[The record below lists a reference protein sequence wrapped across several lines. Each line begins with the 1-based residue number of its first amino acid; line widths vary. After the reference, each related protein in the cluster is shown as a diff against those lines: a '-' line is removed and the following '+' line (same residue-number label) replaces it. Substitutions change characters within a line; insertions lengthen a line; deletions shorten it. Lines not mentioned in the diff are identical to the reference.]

1 MTDAKNT
8 DDLTN
13 ADELGAP
20 LDMLLVNSTK
30 SFASRMMP
38 NASWARMAQ
47 SLAGKPVTVA
57 ERGAG
62 LAKELGLIAAG
73 KSQRA
78 PKKGDRRFADP
89 AWTQNPLLHRVEQAY
104 LAASDTADQL
114 YEDADLDWK
123 DAERMRFVLDNVIE
137 GAAPTNIPGLN
148 PSGWKALIDTG
159 GLSAVRGAKAFVR
172 DMSKHPRIPAMIE
185 PDAYKVGETIAVT
198 KGTVVLRTPM
208 FELIHYAPQTKQVR
222 EVPLLMVPPVINK
235 FYIMDIA
242 PGRSLIEYYL
252 KGGQQVFAVSWRNP
266 SPEHRDWGFDEY
278 GAAIVRALDAIQVIT
293 GADKANVFA
302 TCSGGILTSM
312 TLSHLFATGHG
323 DRIAGLTLGVTVL
336 DQSHAGLGSALA
348 SQKAADAAIRTS
360 ASQGYL
366 DGAAMAEMFAWLRPT
381 DLVWRYW
388 VNNYIEGKSPAPFDV
403 LFWNADTTRMTAA
416 LHKDMVLMGLNNT
429 LVTPGEQTM
438 MGTPVDLSKIE
449 CDAYVLGG
457 ISDHICP
464 WQATERS
471 AALLGSKDNTYVL
484 STAGHIA
491 SLVNPPGNPKSSF
504 RTAPVVHGQTPEEW
518 FESAEKQAGS
528 WWPHH
533 LEWLNAR
540 SGAEVDAPRQLGA
553 PGYEPLAPAPGT
565 FVLEN

>member
-1 MTDAKNT
+1 MTDT
-8 DDLTN
+8 TN
-13 ADELGAP
+13 ETSPEELGAP
-20 LDMLLVNSTK
+20 LDMLMVNSTK
-30 SFASRMMP
+30 SFASRMVP
-38 NASWARMAQ
+38 NASWARMAA

-57 ERGAG
+57 ERSAS

-73 KSQRA
+73 RSQRA
-78 PKKGDRRFADP
+78 PKKGDRRFSDP
-89 AWTQNPLLHRVEQAY
+89 AWSQNPLLKRIEQAY

-123 DAERMRFVLDNVIE
+123 DSERMRFVLDNAIE
-137 GAAPTNIPGLN
+137 GLAPTNNPVLN
-148 PSGWKALIDTG
+148 PLGWKALIDTG
-159 GLSAVRGAKAFVR
+159 GLSAVRGAKAFAR
-172 DMSKHPRIPAMIE
+172 DMSKHPRIPSMIE
-185 PDAYKVGETIAVT
+185 PDAYTVGETLATT
-198 KGTVVLRTPM
+198 KGTVVLRTEM

-235 FYIMDIA
+235 FYIMDLA

-266 SPEHRDWGFDEY
+266 SARHRDWGFDEY
-278 GAAIVRALDAIQVIT
+278 CGGIIKALDAMQVIT
-293 GADKANVFA
+293 GSDKATIFA

-312 TLSHLFATGHG
+312 MLSHLFATGHG
-323 DRIAGLTLGVTVL
+323 DRVAGLTLGVTVL

-348 SQKAADAAIRTS
+348 SQQAADAAIRTS
-360 ASQGYL
+360 ASKGYL
-366 DGAAMAEMFAWLRPT
+366 DGGALAEMFAWLRPT

-388 VNNYIEGKSPAPFDV
+388 VNNYIQGKAPAAFDV
-403 LFWNADTTRMTAA
+403 LFWNADTTRMTAS
-416 LHKDMVLMGLNNT
+416 LHNDMVLMGLNNT
-429 LVTPGEQTM
+429 LVTPGEQTVLN
-438 MGTPVDLSKIE
+438 TPVDLSKIE

-491 SLVNPPGNPKSSF
+491 SLVNPPGNPKASF
-504 RTAPVVHGQTPEEW
+504 RTGPVLEGQTPEEW
-518 FESAEKQAGS
+518 FDVAEKQSGS

-533 LEWLNAR
+533 LEWLTAR
-540 SGAEVDAPRQLGA
+540 SGAEVDAPTQLGA